1 MSDLFPQITPSFPH
15 ILPRRIKDYILE
27 FGSLRDIQGKT
38 GCGEVPRIVSNSS
51 GEPCP
56 DLLQV
61 CPVGPGSFMLVKGE
75 IRELVLS
82 GGFTS
87 GTGDFHN

>member
-1 MSDLFPQITPSFPH
+1 MTYRVKLVAVRCQ
-15 ILPRRIKDYILE
+15 E
-27 FGSLRDIQGKT
+27 F
-38 GCGEVPRIVSNSS
+38 VSNSS
-51 GEPCP
+51 WEPCP

-61 CPVGPGSFMLVKGE
+61 CPVGPGSFVLVKGE